1 MLDAIYHLGMGKSYF
16 SPSAVQNIRHDEDF
30 YLIDGFFESNS
41 REEQIVCS
49 LKKGQKKM
57 MKHNGKAYERLSDHI
72 GKYPMV
78 IISPAD
84 RDLIVEGSETRRKFL
99 DSVIAQT
106 DREYLELLIRYNR
119 VLLQRN
125 TLLKQMAESGIS
137 AFDTLQVY
145 DAQLAPLGQF
155 IYEKRR
161 QFMGGIAL
169 IYYQY
174 AYIAGGQEEVKV
186 VYESMLHEQTQEALL
201 AKTSN
206 ETYRHNILLR
216 AFTKM
221 TYG

>member
-1 MLDAIYHLGMGKSYF
+1 MLSIIWGCYF
-16 SPSAVQNIRHDEDF
+16 SPSAVQNIRHDEEF

-125 TLLKQMAESGIS
+125 TLLKQMAESGS
-137 AFDTLQVY
+137 
-145 DAQLAPLGQF
+145 
-155 IYEKRR
+155 
-161 QFMGGIAL
+161 
-169 IYYQY
+169 
-174 AYIAGGQEEVKV
+174 
-186 VYESMLHEQTQEALL
+186 
-201 AKTSN
+201 
-206 ETYRHNILLR
+206 
-216 AFTKM
+216 
-221 TYG
+221 